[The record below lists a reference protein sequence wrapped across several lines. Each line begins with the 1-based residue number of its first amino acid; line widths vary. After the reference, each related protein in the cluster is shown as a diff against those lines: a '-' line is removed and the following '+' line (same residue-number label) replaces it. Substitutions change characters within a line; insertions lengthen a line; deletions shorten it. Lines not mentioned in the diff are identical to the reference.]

1 MFSPSAEES
10 FILTLPL
17 CNRSCWKGGEEGG
30 MTNERVMKRGTREG
44 SEVWAEDS
52 NTSFNGKER
61 ESVVDEVN
69 KTHPLSMS

>member
-1 MFSPSAEES
+1 
-10 FILTLPL
+10 
-17 CNRSCWKGGEEGG
+17 
-30 MTNERVMKRGTREG
+30 MTNERVMKRGTREE
-44 SEVWAEDS
+44 SKVWAEDS